1 MLLSSGMTMRQALLY
16 NFLSACTCYFGLALG
31 IVLGEFEASKY
42 IFAVAGGMV
51 RIFLNTNFEVLTLCN
66 RMNFF
71 ILMQFLYI
79 SLVDMVPEM
88 NEVAEEASSVSVSE
102 ALKVLT
108 LQNVGII
115 FGVGTLFVLA
125 KFQDQIRFG

>member
-1 MLLSSGMTMRQALLY
+1 MRQALLY

-51 RIFLNTNFEVLTLCN
+51 RIFLNTNFKVLTLCN

-71 ILMQFLYI
+71 NAVFIHFLGRHG
-79 SLVDMVPEM
+79 SR
-88 NEVAEEASSVSVSE
+88 NE
-102 ALKVLT
+102 
-108 LQNVGII
+108 
-115 FGVGTLFVLA
+115 
-125 KFQDQIRFG
+125 

>member
-1 MLLSSGMTMRQALLY
+1 
-16 NFLSACTCYFGLALG
+16 
-31 IVLGEFEASKY
+31 
-42 IFAVAGGMV
+42 
-51 RIFLNTNFEVLTLCN
+51 
-66 RMNFF
+66 
-71 ILMQFLYI
+71 MQFLYI

>member
-1 MLLSSGMTMRQALLY
+1 MRQALLY

>member
-1 MLLSSGMTMRQALLY
+1 MRQALLY

-51 RIFLNTNFEVLTLCN
+51 RIFLNTNFKVLTLCN